1 MTTHS
6 KKKQD
11 TSLSSPKNETSHSSP
26 QTVTLVNSKRNMD
39 NSETQIQA
47 KKTKL
52 STSPQVIAHTLPP
65 PKPQPQ
71 VISSEFPLGN
81 PQHWTCEQ
89 VFEFVKCV
97 AGVNV
102 AQVFMNE
109 EVDGSA
115 LSLIRDDHLVNTMQI
130 KLGPALKI
138 MSKFN
143 ELTQKF
149 HTQSKTTNVSQ
160 QQQQQQP
167 MLMLPITQIHA

>member
-1 MTTHS
+1 MTAQS
-6 KKKQD
+6 KKKQE
-11 TSLSSPKNETSHSSP
+11 TSPTSPKTETSHSSP
-26 QTVTLVNSKRNMD
+26 QTATFINSKRNLAD
-39 NSETQIQA
+39 SEPQIQA
-47 KKTKL
+47 KKSKL
-52 STSPQVIAHTLPP
+52 STSPQVLAHTLPP
-65 PKPQPQ
+65 LAPPQ
-71 VISSEFPLGN
+71 VIASEFPLGN

-97 AGVNV
+97 AGANV

-149 HTQSKTTNVSQ
+149 QANE
-160 QQQQQQP
+160 
-167 MLMLPITQIHA
+167 I